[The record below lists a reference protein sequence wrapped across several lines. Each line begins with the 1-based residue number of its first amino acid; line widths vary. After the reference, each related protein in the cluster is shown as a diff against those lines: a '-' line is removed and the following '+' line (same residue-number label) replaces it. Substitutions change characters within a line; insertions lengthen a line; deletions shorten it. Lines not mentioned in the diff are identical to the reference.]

1 VLPPKAFSC
10 NRWSALPFSRGTIT
24 YLMQT
29 YDLPHLTTR
38 LAEDGEDA
46 TDEEELNEGLGD
58 ELEDDEGLEE
68 GDDEEL

>member
-1 VLPPKAFSC
+1 
-10 NRWSALPFSRGTIT
+10 
-24 YLMQT
+24 MQT